1 MINKKKQPFFY
12 VSDKEGTC
20 TWGAAKCNVPIGFS
34 SKTSTVL
41 VFGIFLQLML
51 FWGFSSYILDFI
63 LAIN

>member
-1 MINKKKQPFFY
+1 MINKKKKKTLFY
-12 VSDKEGTC
+12 VSDKEG

-34 SKTSTVL
+34 SKTVL
-41 VFGIFLQLML
+41 VLGIFLQLML

>member
-1 MINKKKQPFFY
+1 MINKKKKTLFY
-12 VSDKEGTC
+12 VSDKEG

-34 SKTSTVL
+34 SKTVL
-41 VFGIFLQLML
+41 VLGIFLQLML

>member
-1 MINKKKQPFFY
+1 MINEKKKTLFY
-12 VSDKEGTC
+12 VSDKEG

-34 SKTSTVL
+34 SKTVL
-41 VFGIFLQLML
+41 VLGIFLQLML